1 MFNYIFQLL
10 SIMNYSNHLI
20 ETLQSIWSELDHILQ
35 EGAVFSSE
43 EKERILKVLN
53 DLEKL
58 VDEFNVY

>member
-1 MFNYIFQLL
+1 
-10 SIMNYSNHLI
+10 MNYSNHLI